1 MSCRSGVIRSSGT
14 QIGGEDAWASLRVC
28 ESESVSHV
36 QLFATPW
43 TPAMGLYLARLLSL
57 QNSLGK
63 NTGVDSH
70 SCLQGIFPTQ
80 GSNTGLLNCRQVLYL
95 LSHQAPKTRVYLHA
109 PILGTISASQKTL
122 TTRNNSKE

>member
-63 NTGVDSH
+63 NTGVGSH
-70 SCLQGIFPTQ
+70 SCLQGIFPVQ
-80 GSNTGLLNCRQVLYL
+80 RLNPGLLHCRQILYPL
-95 LSHQAPKTRVYLHA
+95 KHQDQKEESLNVNSSTLIAMFPQINYL
-109 PILGTISASQKTL
+109 ISL
-122 TTRNNSKE
+122 NFLP